1 MTLAGLL
8 HHVQT
13 LVRHSFRKAQLAYNS
28 RDRGPN
34 SALLD
39 VVIPATP
46 GSFRMILEAAES
58 PDLFGSSCLEIA
70 FSQVDALFEQSSS
83 PEETLALMRENK
95 GHFAG
100 SYLKLLRFL
109 AENHTSLFYS
119 WAAPRSKSPT
129 KRAILEKE
137 TRPLIQI
144 LTSVE
149 KLATE
154 EVALEG
160 EFEKFNRRSGLWG
173 LRAKDGYYTGAIGD
187 EGPSLD
193 GLEVG
198 GSYRFHCDE
207 EIEETIQAGKEK
219 RTLYLRRHERIASV
233 A

>member
-1 MTLAGLL
+1 MGSTPIQ
-8 HHVQT
+8 VT
-13 LVRHSFRKAQLAYNS
+13 NETRH
-28 RDRGPN
+28 
-34 SALLD
+34 
-39 VVIPATP
+39 
-46 GSFRMILEAAES
+46 
-58 PDLFGSSCLEIA
+58 
-70 FSQVDALFEQSSS
+70 
-83 PEETLALMRENK
+83 
-95 GHFAG
+95 
-100 SYLKLLRFL
+100 
-109 AENHTSLFYS
+109 
-119 WAAPRSKSPT
+119 PR
-129 KRAILEKE
+129 KE

-207 EIEETIQAGKEK
+207 EIEETIQAVKKSG
-219 RTLYLRRHERIASV
+219 RYT
-233 A
+233 